1 MQHCTAMGS
10 DRMRILVRRLAPLA
24 LLLLAACQPLTRPA
38 PAQPAA
44 WAERKAELQAV
55 NRWRFEGRFAIA
67 GVETGG
73 SAGIRW
79 QQADAHSE
87 VAVFGALGAGAMH
100 IELDGDRLHV
110 ETRRGERV
118 EGEQA
123 SATLAERLGA
133 PVPFTQ
139 LRYWLLGVPAPGTQS
154 SEVLGENQRLASL
167 SQEGWDVR
175 FSEYSSV
182 GGDVLPARV
191 DAMHGKVRVKLRI
204 SRWDWRRP

>member
-1 MQHCTAMGS
+1 MQRCTAMRS
-10 DRMRILVRRLAPLA
+10 ERMRILGRRLGPLA
-24 LLLLAACQPLTRPA
+24 LLFLAACQPLTKPTA
-38 PAQPAA
+38 AQPAA

-55 NRWRFEGRFAIA
+55 SRWRFEGRFAVA

-79 QQADAHSE
+79 QQADAHSD
-87 VAVFGALGAGAMH
+87 VSVFGALGAGAMH
-100 IELDGDRLHV
+100 IELDGDQLHV
-110 ETRRGERV
+110 ETRRGERID
-118 EGEQA
+118 GEQA
-123 SATLAERLGA
+123 SAALAERLGA

-139 LRYWLLGVPAPGTQS
+139 LRYWLLGVPAPGMQS

-182 GGDVLPARV
+182 GGDLLPARV
-191 DAMHGKVRVKLRI
+191 DATHDRVRVKLRI
-204 SRWDWRRP
+204 SRWEWRRP